1 MVVNDD
7 PAAATIDTWTE
18 WMIDLQAFADQGVN
32 LADVDKIAVG
42 LGATGD
48 AGAAGGSGTVFVDD
62 VTLIRPTS
70 E

>member
-1 MVVNDD
+1 VVVNDD